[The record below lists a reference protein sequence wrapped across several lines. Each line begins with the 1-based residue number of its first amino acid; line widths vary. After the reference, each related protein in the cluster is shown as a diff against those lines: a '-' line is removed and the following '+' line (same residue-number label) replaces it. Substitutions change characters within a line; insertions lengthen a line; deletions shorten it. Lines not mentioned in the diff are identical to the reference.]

1 MSERVDGAGLQATAG
16 GRLQRAGSAIIR
28 AVDAMSAVALAV
40 EFSANAEQAARTG
53 DTSVLLKNKVAII
66 TGAGSGIGRAVA
78 ERFAREGAKLTI
90 ADIDETAGAQAAN
103 AINAQG
109 GQAYF
114 HRTDTSDPAS
124 ARAAVAATVARFGTV
139 NVLVNNAAAFVF
151 GKVEDVTPEDWQR
164 VFGVNVIGY
173 ANMVRECL
181 PELRKNGGGSIVN
194 VASISAFIAQPAF
207 VPYNTS
213 KAAVAQLTRC
223 LAMDLAEDNI
233 RVNGVCPGAIH
244 TSATDRHIASLGLD
258 PEQAYA
264 DFGKDALLK
273 RLGKPEEIAAGVLF
287 LASDESSF
295 MTGANIVMDGGAS
308 ID

>member
-1 MSERVDGAGLQATAG
+1 M
-16 GRLQRAGSAIIR
+16 
-28 AVDAMSAVALAV
+28 
-40 EFSANAEQAARTG
+40 
-53 DTSVLLKNKVAII
+53 VLENKVAIV

-78 ERFAREGAKLTI
+78 ERFAREGASVTI
-90 ADIDETAGAQAAN
+90 ADIDETAGTNAAN
-103 AINAQG
+103 TINAQG
-109 GQAYF
+109 GRAVF

-124 ARAAVAATVARFGTV
+124 ARDAVVATVSRFGTV
-139 NVLVNNAAAFVF
+139 HILVNNAAAFVF
-151 GKVEDVTPEDWQR
+151 GKVEDVTPADWQR

-181 PELRKNGGGSIVN
+181 GEFRKNGGGSIVN

-223 LAMDLAEDNI
+223 LAMDLAADNI

-244 TSATDRHIASLGLD
+244 TSATDNYIASQGLD
-258 PEQAYA
+258 PEQACA
-264 DFGKDALLK
+264 DLGRDALLK